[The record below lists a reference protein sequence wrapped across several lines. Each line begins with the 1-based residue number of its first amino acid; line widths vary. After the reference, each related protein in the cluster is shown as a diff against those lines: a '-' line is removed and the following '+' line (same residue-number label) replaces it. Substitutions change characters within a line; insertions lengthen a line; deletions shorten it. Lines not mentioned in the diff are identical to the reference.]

1 MSENNG
7 AMGTPV
13 ALLGRPGQA
22 RERLRE
28 ALTLA
33 GAQVVLEDE
42 PAAVDVQMLR
52 DAEPVAVL
60 VALEPAIEDALEAL
74 EPAFNMPGVTVIFD
88 EAELTVRREGW
99 EAQRWVRHLAAKLHG
114 HADVLPPG
122 TESEPSLQPEPGL
135 AFVSNRQDS
144 DLQLDQ
150 HLEAA
155 AHAFERVPGDGMFSH
170 VAEAAPAVSA
180 STPALGDSSTWG
192 LVDEVAVVV
201 RPRSEPDMAALSTGS
216 LSLVDLDQAAA
227 SEGAVLV
234 MAGIGGPDA
243 IRRLLAALP
252 PAFPRP
258 LLVRMALDGG
268 QYGNLVRQ
276 MGRVSALPV
285 ELGEIGQPIEAGKVY
300 VLSDEVGVQQQA
312 GALAFAAQTDPA
324 ALVAALPPAD
334 SAVLMLSGANEALV
348 EATLALAGQGG
359 WVAGQSADGC
369 YDPAAAARLAQQGML
384 SGDPAQLA
392 QALAQRWP
400 A

>member
-13 ALLGRPGQA
+13 ALLGRPGPA

-28 ALTLA
+28 ALGLA
-33 GAQVVLEDE
+33 GAQVVLEDD
-42 PAAVDVQMLR
+42 PYAVDVQMLR

-60 VALEPAIEDALEAL
+60 VSLEPSIEDALEAL

-170 VAEAAPAVSA
+170 VAEAAPAVSG
-180 STPALGDSSTWG
+180 STSALGDSSTWG

-201 RPRSEPDMAALSTGS
+201 RPRSG
-216 LSLVDLDQAAA
+216 
-227 SEGAVLV
+227 GYGRAVH
-234 MAGIGGPDA
+234 
-243 IRRLLAALP
+243 
-252 PAFPRP
+252 
-258 LLVRMALDGG
+258 
-268 QYGNLVRQ
+268 
-276 MGRVSALPV
+276 
-285 ELGEIGQPIEAGKVY
+285 GQP
-300 VLSDEVGVQQQA
+300 
-312 GALAFAAQTDPA
+312 
-324 ALVAALPPAD
+324 
-334 SAVLMLSGANEALV
+334 
-348 EATLALAGQGG
+348 
-359 WVAGQSADGC
+359 VAGGSGPGC
-369 YDPAAAARLAQQGML
+369 GQ
-384 SGDPAQLA
+384 
-392 QALAQRWP
+392 
-400 A
+400 